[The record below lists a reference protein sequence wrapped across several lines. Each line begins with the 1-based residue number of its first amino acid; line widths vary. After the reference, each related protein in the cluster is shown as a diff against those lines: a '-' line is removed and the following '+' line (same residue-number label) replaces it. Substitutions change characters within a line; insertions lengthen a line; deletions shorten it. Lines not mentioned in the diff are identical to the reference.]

1 MVLRSLSD
9 CCCCFLVLLVGLRHC
24 SIAAL
29 VLVIVS
35 VSVSVSVIGIGIF
48 IVAAADI
55 ALTVPVLSAHDSTSV
70 VIPNIAVVSVAAV
83 VLRRR
88 RLRTWPR
95 GGG

>member
-1 MVLRSLSD
+1 M
-9 CCCCFLVLLVGLRHC
+9 GLRHC

-29 VLVIVS
+29 VLVIVSVIVS